1 MHQQYDQ
8 YEKGTI
14 NINSIS
20 MIISTLI
27 MIISMNTSTMIMIIS
42 MNSTMILII
51 LTTSIAGRE
60 CVWTYHMPGLPWI
73 LLRVFSRA
81 IVPGCHQISSL

>member
-14 NINSIS
+14 NINS
-20 MIISTLI
+20 
-27 MIISMNTSTMIMIIS
+27 ISMNTSTMIMIIS

-51 LTTSIAGRE
+51 LTTSIAGRG
-60 CVWTYHMPGLPWI
+60 CVWTYHMPWLPWI

-81 IVPGCHQISSL
+81 IVPG